1 MLLQVTTLHSDMIRW
16 MVQVLLRL
24 APDKKGNS
32 KEAGEM
38 ALLGSATF
46 NELHQNAKSL
56 FEQLQMFS
64 IYVVQYVLYH
74 YFSFVL
80 HVREADS

>member
-1 MLLQVTTLHSDMIRW
+1 

-24 APDKKGNS
+24 APNKEGNS

-38 ALLGSATF
+38 ALLGSATVTQ
-46 NELHQNAKSL
+46 LHQNAKSL

-64 IYVVQYVLYH
+64 SYVVQ
-74 YFSFVL
+74 
-80 HVREADS
+80 